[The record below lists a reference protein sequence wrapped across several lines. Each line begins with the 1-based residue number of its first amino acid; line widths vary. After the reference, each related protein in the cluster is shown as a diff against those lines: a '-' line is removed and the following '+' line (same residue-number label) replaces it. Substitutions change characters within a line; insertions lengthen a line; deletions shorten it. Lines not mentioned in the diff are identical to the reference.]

1 MSQPDL
7 DYKSG
12 KQQIV
17 ANIRQLGTSDFE
29 YKRFSAFHLLKYNFS
44 KTRNELFFKKYY
56 NLTTIRQ

>member
-17 ANIRQLGTSDFE
+17 ANIRQLGISGFE
-29 YKRFSAFHLLKYNFS
+29 YKRFLLSTY
-44 KTRNELFFKKYY
+44 
-56 NLTTIRQ
+56 